1 MNQKRDSELVA
12 LLNEYASF
20 IRNSLR
26 TYERDQSRQE
36 ELYQEVALAL
46 WRALP
51 TFRGEASHRT
61 WIARITHNIGVSHI
75 RRKMSRPTTDLLED
89 IHISDHDS
97 PEKEAQHRDQK
108 RALLRAIGKLPL
120 GLQQCVTLHLEDF
133 SNREIGEILG
143 LSEGAVA
150 VRLTR
155 ARAGLSKLME
165 QQK

>member
-1 MNQKRDSELVA
+1 MSYKPDSDLVT
-12 LLNEYASF
+12 LLNEYTSF

-51 TFRGEASHRT
+51 NFRGEASHRT
-61 WIARITHNIGVSHI
+61 LIARITHNIGVSHI
-75 RRKMSRPTTDLLED
+75 RRMMSRPATDLLED
-89 IHISDHDS
+89 IHISDLDS
-97 PEKEAQHRDQK
+97 PEVEVQHQDQK
-108 RALLRAIGKLPL
+108 RLLLTAIGKLPL
-120 GLQQCVTLHLEDF
+120 GLQQAVTLHLEDF

-143 LSEGAVA
+143 LSEGAAA

-155 ARAGLSKLME
+155 ARASLSKLME

>member
-1 MNQKRDSELVA
+1 LNHKRDSELVA
-12 LLNEYASF
+12 LLNDHTSF

-51 TFRGEASHRT
+51 SFRGEASHRT
-61 WIARITHNIGVSHI
+61 LIARITHNIGVSHI
-75 RRKMSRPTTDLLED
+75 RRMMSRPATDLLED
-89 IHISDHDS
+89 IHISDLAS
-97 PEKEAQHRDQK
+97 PEAEMQHQDQK
-108 RALLRAIGKLPL
+108 RVLLTAIGKLPL
-120 GLQQCVTLHLEDF
+120 GLQQSVTLHLEDF

-155 ARAGLSKLME
+155 ARASLSRLME